1 MNTAVR
7 MWVVEMT
14 DGEKFT
20 ITADTKAEA
29 IEKAERWRKKTKVK
43 SVKNVAETMRRKKY
57 NMP

>member
-1 MNTAVR
+1 MNTAAH

-14 DGEKFT
+14 DGERFT

-29 IEKAERWRKKTKVK
+29 IEKAERWRKRAKVK
-43 SVKNVAETMRRKKY
+43 SVENVAETTRRKKY